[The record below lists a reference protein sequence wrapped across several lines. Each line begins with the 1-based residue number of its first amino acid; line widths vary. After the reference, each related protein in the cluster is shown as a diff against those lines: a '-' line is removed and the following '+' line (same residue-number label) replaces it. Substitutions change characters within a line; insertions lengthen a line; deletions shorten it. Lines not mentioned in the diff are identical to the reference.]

1 MTMRAR
7 FSSPRYQYTYIH
19 RHHPQGRCGTEG
31 AGRAEEKVTAVR
43 RRGPDSHPKA
53 RAGHRYIPRCL
64 CARGTSTVEM
74 HRIRISPRCFFLL
87 NIYYIIN
94 SLSIKISLYS
104 CSTTRYVRTHR
115 NIFLCC
121 MQRFD
126 IFHSAAFLSLPCRV
140 IQNDFQV
147 SCF

>member
-87 NIYYIIN
+87 ILNIYYIIN
-94 SLSIKISLYS
+94 SPSIKIQQ
-104 CSTTRYVRTHR
+104 RDMFGRTV
-115 NIFLCC
+115 IF
-121 MQRFD
+121 F
-126 IFHSAAFLSLPCRV
+126 SAACTGLIFFIQQLSYPCPAE
-140 IQNDFQV
+140 
-147 SCF
+147 